1 MFELLL
7 YSGIA
12 CADADAIVL
21 RIQKHETQKP
31 EWKLELVETVKESV
45 PECNHYWDA
54 ND

>member
-7 YSGIA
+7 YSSIS
-12 CADADAIVL
+12 CPDADAMIL
-21 RIQKHETQKP
+21 RIQKHENLKA

-45 PECNHYWDA
+45 PECYWGA